1 MTELPKSARRVE
13 QAVSALGLSA
23 RIVCHAVSSRT
34 AEDAAAACGCDVG
47 QIIKSMIFQGKQSKT
62 AYLILV
68 SGKNRVNE
76 KAAAKVLG
84 EPLVRPDASFV
95 REVTGF
101 AIGGVAPIGHLNP
114 PRVFFDPRLQ
124 DFDLIYAAAGTPRN
138 IFPIAPV
145 DLLRI
150 SGAQVFDFTS

>member
-101 AIGGVAPIGHLNP
+101 AIGGVPPVGHTNP
-114 PRVFFDPRLQ
+114 VATYIDEELLAYQ
-124 DFDLIYAAAGTPRN
+124 TAWGAAGTPECVMELN
-138 IFPIAPV
+138 MEA
-145 DLLRI
+145 LREATGAEVI
-150 SGAQVFDFTS
+150 SVV

>member
-13 QAVSALGLSA
+13 QAVEGLGLSA

-34 AEDAAAACGCDVG
+34 AEDAAAACECDVA
-47 QIIKSMIFQGKQSKT
+47 QIIKSMIFQGKQSGT

-76 KAAAKVLG
+76 KAVAKILG

-101 AIGGVAPIGHLNP
+101 AIGGVPPVGHATPVTTYL
-114 PRVFFDPRLQ
+114 DQ
-124 DFDLIYAAAGTPRN
+124 DLLAYPTAWGAAGTPECVMELDVE
-138 IFPIAPV
+138 A
-145 DLLRI
+145 LRDATGAEVI
-150 SGAQVFDFTS
+150 SVV